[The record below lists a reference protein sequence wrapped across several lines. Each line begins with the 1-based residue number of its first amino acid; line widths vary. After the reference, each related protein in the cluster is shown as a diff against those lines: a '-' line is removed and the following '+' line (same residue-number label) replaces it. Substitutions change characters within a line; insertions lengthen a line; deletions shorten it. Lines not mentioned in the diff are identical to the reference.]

1 MVTGGEPR
9 APRPGWDHTQPVL
22 LGGRGRTAY
31 SRAGLGRKT
40 TKLGW
45 SWKNLPRD
53 PPGSRRRCLDA
64 AKGRHAAG
72 RAPTRAGRARCLLPA
87 TDRAGPPAAQF
98 GPVCPSCSQERRR
111 GRSGGRGIPQ
121 RWSSPWPQQEGARRH
136 MVLGQPGRG
145 GARLLRNPWGRRWGS
160 VLGRNRP
167 DSAHLAPA
175 SPLPGPRPQPSRSEP
190 PRSQLAHPDT
200 DAPQAGFL
208 PFFFL
213 LMDTK

>member
-22 LGGRGRTAY
+22 LGGRGRAAY

-53 PPGSRRRCLDA
+53 PPRQQA
-64 AKGRHAAG
+64 AVPGRG
-72 RAPTRAGRARCLLPA
+72 QRPARCRPRANTCGQSALPA
-87 TDRAGPPAAQF
+87 ASNRQGRPPR
-98 GPVCPSCSQERRR
+98 GPVWPSLSQLLTGEAE
-111 GRSGGRGIPQ
+111 GTGRGPEHP
-121 RWSSPWPQQEGARRH
+121 SVLVLPLAPAGGGTKAH

-145 GARLLRNPWGRRWGS
+145 GARLLRNPRGRRWGS

-175 SPLPGPRPQPSRSEP
+175 SPLPGPR
-190 PRSQLAHPDT
+190 
-200 DAPQAGFL
+200 G
-208 PFFFL
+208 
-213 LMDTK
+213 